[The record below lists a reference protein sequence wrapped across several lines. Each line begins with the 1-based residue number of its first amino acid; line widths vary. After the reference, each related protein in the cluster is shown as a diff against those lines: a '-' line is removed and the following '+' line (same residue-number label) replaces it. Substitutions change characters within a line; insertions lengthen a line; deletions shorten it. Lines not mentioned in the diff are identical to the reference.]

1 MHLTVVRAFAIGVL
15 AIGAATLANAQQSGS
30 TAQSDDVGKNEYDTH
45 CAECHGLSGKGDG
58 PYVQLLR
65 SGVVLPNLTE
75 LSKKNNGVF
84 PVKHIVETIDGR
96 VPVRAHG
103 PADMP
108 IWGQVY
114 KIQSHNLNPNYNPEA
129 FARVK
134 ILFLTE
140 YIYRLQAK

>member
-1 MHLTVVRAFAIGVL
+1 MNSKLVRALAVGTF
-15 AIGAATLANAQQSGS
+15 AIGAAAITHAQQRGS
-30 TAQSDDVGKNEYDTH
+30 TAQSVDVGKYEYDAH
-45 CAECHGLSGKGDG
+45 CAECHGLSGKDDG
-58 PYVQLLR
+58 PYVKLLR
-65 SGVVLPNLTE
+65 SGTVLPNFTE
-75 LSKKNNGVF
+75 LYKKNHGVF
-84 PVKHIVETIDGR
+84 PVEHVVETIDGR

-114 KIQSHNLNPNYNPEA
+114 KIQSRNLNHNYTPEA

-140 YIYRLQAK
+140 YIYRQQEK

>member
-1 MHLTVVRAFAIGVL
+1 MISKLIKAFTVGAFV
-15 AIGAATLANAQQSGS
+15 IGANAIAHAQQSGS
-30 TAQSDDVGKNEYDTH
+30 AAQSVDVGKYEYDTH
-45 CAECHGLSGKGDG
+45 CAECHGLGGKGDG

-65 SGVVLPNLTE
+65 AGTVLPDLTE
-75 LSKKNNGVF
+75 LSKKNDGVF

-103 PADMP
+103 PTDMP
-108 IWGQVY
+108 IWGQRY
-114 KIQSHNLNPNYNPEA
+114 KIQSRNVNPDYNPEA